1 MKLSF
6 IKLVLFMLIQVLF
19 LDSLYA
25 KTAHQ
30 YVEENHDNIVAVILS
45 EQHIYEENP
54 ERFISSMSLA
64 LNPLFDFKR
73 ISRSVMGKYYKMASL
88 EQREKFQEIFKI
100 SLLRTYSKTLAEFKN
115 EKIIVLPDLKNP
127 SNPERPK
134 VHLEI
139 ITHSKV
145 YPAMYSMYRNKN
157 SEWKVI
163 NIIINGVNLGLTFRN
178 QYYSLMESHSH
189 DTEKVIEEWVTSI

>member
-1 MKLSF
+1 M
-6 IKLVLFMLIQVLF
+6 LFQVLF
-19 LDSLYA
+19 LDNLYA

-30 YVEENHDNIVAVILS
+30 HVEENHDNIVAVILS

-54 ERFISSMSLA
+54 EKFISSLSLA

-73 ISRSVMGKYYKMASL
+73 ISRNVMGKYYKIATL

-100 SLLRTYSKTLAEFKN
+100 SLLRTYAKTLAEFKN
-115 EKIIVLPDLKNP
+115 EEIIVLPELKNS
-127 SNPERPK
+127 SNPARPK
-134 VHLEI
+134 VFLEI

-145 YPAMYSMYRNKN
+145 YPAMYSMYLNKN

-163 NIIINGVNLGLTFRN
+163 NIVINGVNLGLTFRN

-189 DTEKVIEEWVTSI
+189 DTEKAIQEWITSI